1 VSWQLNET
9 IQHVER
15 ALETFQLALNQSER
29 AAHADAHTE
38 EHGAAGEEHG
48 GGEGAHGGHGG
59 GGGHGGHAEDEVPPV
74 RYR

>member
-48 GGEGAHGGHGG
+48 GHG

-74 RYR
+74 R